1 MGVIVEDIRI
11 TNEFTGSTTNYLLG
25 NVGDKITIEVD
36 FRAEEVFVTEAESD
50 VDRIMLCP
58 APFRVN
64 VADTSDIIHC
74 EESGVFEN
82 YRIGDTLRWWNGTS
96 LSSNYLV
103 YEKIDDQT
111 VRVQTSGGGSVDFT
125 GGNPANIDNVNLAIN
140 SYIFLSTNL
149 TSVKYRWNFIEN
161 LATDTFLNK
170 IDGQINQARVGG
182 LAVAGDNDS
191 MVFDSPVTNNYGSII
206 CERAADFVNVDG
218 VITSKKFT
226 LTHETI
232 ITPFFLGGQ
241 KFDLEDGIAPS
252 YYASAECLKYITSI
266 DVGRNDNDPNFIQTV
281 DFNALDGNTGWY
293 AENFNGGNNFY
304 SIGSVTYKRA
314 DLSVIDSVELTD
326 NTQTVEID
334 VYSQNGTFSNNNTE
348 FALNF
353 SILPDEQED
362 YTFNGKTVV
371 ENFYFDRAFNTVGS
385 AGVSGDNNATDEQI
399 FTDVSAAFVD
409 ANNIT
414 ITATIDL
421 TATGVSD
428 LTSKDFEYYFWVA
441 IQDHTK
447 DTEDSDRVSLVADIQ
462 PFYIDLTDDG
472 MITNTT
478 KFLRHYE
485 TDVETEGTETLIA
498 RTEDD
503 VLGYTQFVIDRT
515 GRASDDI
522 SINYIKAELVAKK
535 TDGTE
540 FTLEEYEENFTG
552 TQIVGDSQFIDSTV
566 ERSFKMPDGDD
577 RKSIKVKR
585 RLDLDTTD
593 LRYYEFYYPF
603 LVRWEYWVALQG
615 VDSDAFDTAEPNNGY
630 NEEWVRYDTLTDWDI
645 YYRIEINANKNG
657 NSQLYRTDTLITTKD
672 YLEATDWINEDIE
685 AFNADT
691 LATNG
696 TLLIEPT
703 KVVATKEYTGASV
716 PASAADVEWVMRME
730 VYENGG
736 ISDIRYLSSVYDWTQ
751 YSFFKSVD
759 ASNKVIKNKS
769 GNVFTAE
776 ALIDYSKLPTDATF
790 KISARI
796 YDESALAPI
805 TFCILQE
812 DLEEIQ
818 QENAT
823 DCIEVEHT

>member
-36 FRAEEVFVTEAESD
+36 FRAEEVFVTSAEED
-50 VDRIMLCP
+50 VDRLMINVQ
-58 APFRVN
+58 PFRVN
-64 VADTSDIIHC
+64 VTDTSDVIYC
-74 EESGVFEN
+74 EEAIFDN
-82 YRIGDTLRWWNGTS
+82 YRVGDKLKYNDTATESSELTIHEKLSDNAVRVYLTVIGD
-96 LSSNYLV
+96 
-103 YEKIDDQT
+103 
-111 VRVQTSGGGSVDFT
+111 VDFSS
-125 GGNPANIDNVNLAIN
+125 AAVDFSFLAN
-140 SYIFLSTNL
+140 SYIFLTTEL

-161 LATDTFLNK
+161 LALDTFLNK
-170 IDGQINQARVGG
+170 IDGQLNQTKAGGLTVGG
-182 LAVAGDNDS
+182 GSSS
-191 MVFDSPVTNNYGSII
+191 MVFDSPVTNNYGAVSV
-206 CERAADFVNVDG
+206 EK
-218 VITSKKFT
+218 ITGTTTAQKFT

-326 NTQTVEID
+326 NTQTVEIN

-353 SILPDEQED
+353 SILPEEQED

-447 DTEDSDRVSLVADIQ
+447 DTEESDRVSLVADIQ

-522 SINYIKAELVAKK
+522 SINYVKAELVAKK

-566 ERSFKMPDGDD
+566 ERSFKMPDGDS

-769 GNVFTAE
+769 GNIFTAE

-796 YDESALAPI
+796 YDEAALAPI